1 MEYFANVSIEQEPSL
16 QITVSDG
23 EDYHLPPA
31 MTYTRKR
38 EEGRGKSVR
47 QKCSSGAGL

>member
-38 EEGRGKSVR
+38 EEGSRYGRSA
-47 QKCSSGAGL
+47 QSGAGL